1 MAESPSDGPARI
13 GANVMLL
20 AFLAWAV
27 FSLGDSSVKGVG
39 NRLSPFETAFFFTL
53 FSALIIPVLKER
65 GASWGSIFAFQR
77 PKLLLVRSLFATA
90 ALPFGV
96 FAFTNI
102 PLAEAYSIIFIGPV
116 ITMIASG
123 VILRERPGRQQIIA
137 AAIGIIGVLI
147 VLRPGFRELEA
158 GHFSAAGVALCVSGM
173 LICTR
178 ALGTS
183 ERPVTMMTMLTIV
196 GLIAYALASLTQPIL
211 VPEAHELALL
221 VAAGAC
227 GGMGQ
232 LFLMAAARRLPA
244 ALMAP
249 TQYTQLAWAILY
261 GFIFFREVPDAL
273 TFVGVAVIGISG
285 LVLVMR
291 MPGSRAP
298 APAV

>member
-1 MAESPSDGPARI
+1 MTESSESSART
-13 GANVMLL
+13 GGNVMLL

-77 PKLLLVRSLFATA
+77 PKLLLVRSLFGTA

-116 ITMIASG
+116 ITMTASAL
-123 VILRERPGRQQIIA
+123 ILKERPGRQQMVA

-147 VLRPGFRELEA
+147 VLRPGFRALEL
-158 GHFSAAGVALCVSGM
+158 GHLSAACVALCVSGM
-173 LICTR
+173 LISTR

-183 ERPVTMMTMLTIV
+183 ERPVTIMTMLTIV
-196 GLIAYALASLTQPIL
+196 GLVAYALAMLTQPIL
-211 VPEAHELALL
+211 VPEPHEFGLL
-221 VAAGAC
+221 IVAGIC
-227 GGMGQ
+227 GGIGQ
-232 LFLMAAARRLPA
+232 LFLMAASRRLPA

-261 GFIFFREVPDAL
+261 GFIFFREVPDAM

-285 LVLVMR
+285 LLLVMKL
-291 MPGSRAP
+291 PGSRAP
-298 APAV
+298 APAI